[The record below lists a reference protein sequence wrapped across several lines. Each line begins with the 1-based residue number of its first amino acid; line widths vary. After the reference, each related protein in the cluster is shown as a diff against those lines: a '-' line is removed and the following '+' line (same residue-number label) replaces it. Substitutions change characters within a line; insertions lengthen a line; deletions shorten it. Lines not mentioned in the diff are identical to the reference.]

1 MARNTSTNKEKASA
15 QKASG
20 NLSKSGT
27 RKSAAARSRAVEA
40 EPRILDDRT
49 RRDIVGVGFII
60 LGIVLFIAAAAPAG
74 AIVTDFLS
82 ESLHVVFGVGC
93 YIMPFFLVAIGGA
106 VLYRMQSE
114 RMSLRVTLGLSLIL
128 VALLGI
134 IALFTPT
141 TGTGPAALFDRIAL
155 VTHGGYVGAA
165 LAWVG
170 LTLFG
175 PAISAILLIGV
186 AIVGVIVIGFSI
198 SAFLEKVRARCDL
211 DGEGAASLIPDA
223 FGSMRRGRGKPPL
236 TTMAESADLPP
247 AAHGAPTARISL
259 GEQPRRRSRGTAAD
273 AVPDAAVTRQLGAQ
287 KTGGLVPI
295 QAPDPR
301 EVAEVEDI
309 SAVEPAA
316 PMTRKLGR
324 RRQEAE
330 AAEREAAKTKP
341 VSKKT
346 APKKKKE
353 APAQPISKDGFQLPP
368 MNLLAT
374 GGARRGST
382 EEELR
387 EVAAELQGTLEDF
400 GVMASVVGWV
410 EGPTV
415 TLFKVDLP
423 SGVRVSKVTNLTD
436 DIALA
441 LAAPGVRIFA
451 PIPGTNYV
459 GIEVPN
465 RNRQMVY
472 LPDVLAA
479 AGPGPLQVAIGEDVE
494 GHAIVHDLAK
504 MPHVLIAG
512 TTGSG
517 KSVEVNS
524 MIMSILMRAT
534 PAEVRFIMVDP
545 KRVEF
550 APYEGIPHLYVP
562 VVTECRE
569 ASSAL
574 SWAVA
579 EMERRLKMFS
589 KCGVRNIITFNEKAR
604 AAQAADEAAEKRG
617 EEPPEN
623 LYGEPIPYIV
633 IVIDELA
640 DLMMN
645 VGKEV
650 EFSISRIAQ
659 LARAAGI
666 HLIIATQRPSTNV
679 VTGLIKANITCRIG
693 LTVASGIDSRVILDS
708 TGAENLIGMGDM
720 LLAKPE
726 YPKPIRI
733 QGPYIPDDEIA
744 AVVAH
749 LKSQGEPEYHSEILK
764 TNVVTLGDSSPSG
777 EGGSEADDP
786 LLWEAADVVV
796 SSDLG
801 STSNLQRRLKVGYAR
816 AGRIM
821 DQLEEKGIVGPAN
834 GSRPREV
841 LVDQME
847 LETLKAFEAADE

>member
-1 MARNTSTNKEKASA
+1 MARNTSTNKEKTSA

-259 GEQPRRRSRGTAAD
+259 DEQPRRRSRGAAAD
-273 AVPDAAVTRQLGAQ
+273 TVSDAAVTRQLGAQ
-287 KTGGLVPI
+287 KTDGLVPI

-324 RRQEAE
+324 RRQ
-330 AAEREAAKTKP
+330 AAER
-341 VSKKT
+341 
-346 APKKKKE
+346 
-353 APAQPISKDGFQLPP
+353 G
-368 MNLLAT
+368 
-374 GGARRGST
+374 
-382 EEELR
+382 
-387 EVAAELQGTLEDF
+387 LQDTLSF
-400 GVMASVVGWV
+400 
-410 EGPTV
+410 
-415 TLFKVDLP
+415 
-423 SGVRVSKVTNLTD
+423 
-436 DIALA
+436 
-441 LAAPGVRIFA
+441 
-451 PIPGTNYV
+451 
-459 GIEVPN
+459 
-465 RNRQMVY
+465 
-472 LPDVLAA
+472 
-479 AGPGPLQVAIGEDVE
+479 
-494 GHAIVHDLAK
+494 
-504 MPHVLIAG
+504 
-512 TTGSG
+512 
-517 KSVEVNS
+517 
-524 MIMSILMRAT
+524 
-534 PAEVRFIMVDP
+534 
-545 KRVEF
+545 
-550 APYEGIPHLYVP
+550 
-562 VVTECRE
+562 
-569 ASSAL
+569 
-574 SWAVA
+574 
-579 EMERRLKMFS
+579 
-589 KCGVRNIITFNEKAR
+589 
-604 AAQAADEAAEKRG
+604 
-617 EEPPEN
+617 
-623 LYGEPIPYIV
+623 
-633 IVIDELA
+633 
-640 DLMMN
+640 
-645 VGKEV
+645 
-650 EFSISRIAQ
+650 
-659 LARAAGI
+659 
-666 HLIIATQRPSTNV
+666 
-679 VTGLIKANITCRIG
+679 
-693 LTVASGIDSRVILDS
+693 
-708 TGAENLIGMGDM
+708 
-720 LLAKPE
+720 
-726 YPKPIRI
+726 
-733 QGPYIPDDEIA
+733 
-744 AVVAH
+744 
-749 LKSQGEPEYHSEILK
+749 YHR
-764 TNVVTLGDSSPSG
+764 D
-777 EGGSEADDP
+777 
-786 LLWEAADVVV
+786 
-796 SSDLG
+796 
-801 STSNLQRRLKVGYAR
+801 
-816 AGRIM
+816 
-821 DQLEEKGIVGPAN
+821 
-834 GSRPREV
+834 
-841 LVDQME
+841 
-847 LETLKAFEAADE
+847 

>member
-82 ESLHVVFGVGC
+82 ESLHAVFGVGC

-247 AAHGAPTARISL
+247 TAHGAPTARISL
-259 GEQPRRRSRGTAAD
+259 GEQPRRRSRGAAAD

-324 RRQEAE
+324 RRQAAE

-353 APAQPISKDGFQLPP
+353 APAQPVSKDGFQLPP

>member
-259 GEQPRRRSRGTAAD
+259 GEQPRRRSRGATAD

-374 GGARRGST
+374 DGARRGST